1 MKKVIS
7 ILLVVAML
15 ACFMV
20 TPVSATEVEPAKVKA
35 ATVTGTKGQN
45 VAMDVT
51 IASNPGFRSYK
62 VVLEYPSADLEVVSV
77 NSEDDI
83 TINTN
88 NAGKIVVTYGKSTIV
103 TGDHKLFSVTFKV
116 LGGCTDN
123 GYGVSVDVNELF
135 TKSEDGRAQAVPVT
149 VTNGKVNVNHNWV
162 AGQAVP
168 AANCQTQGYTP
179 YTCSICGATEN
190 RGFVNG
196 DHVEGTAVRENEVA
210 ATCTAAGKYD
220 KVVYCSVCNA
230 ELRRDTVTGTAA
242 GHSYGDFTIV
252 TAATCTQA
260 GLKERTCSVCSHVEQ
275 QVIPTVAHTF
285 GTTWMTNEN
294 QHWHECSVCGAHCDE
309 GDHYFSVQRDGY
321 FWCAVCNYKGP
332 KIPTD
337 IDDVPK
343 TGDITPVVTFGAVA
357 LISMAAAAAYV
368 VSRKFAK

>member
-1 MKKVIS
+1 MKKLIS

-20 TPVSATEVEPAKVKA
+20 VTVSAAE
-35 ATVTGTKGQN
+35 ATVPSITATVQN
-45 VAMDVT
+45 GVVT
-51 IASNPGFRSYK
+51 VTTSNESGIAAYK
-62 VVLEYPSADLEVVSV
+62 YRLTFDADKVSIDPA
-77 NSEDDI
+77 SLSGAGCLF
-83 TINTN
+83 NTN
-88 NAGKIVVTYGKSTIV
+88 NAGQVVVTFNNPDNVASHTFTFNAAVSGTCGTYEIKIGVESMYGYVDGEQVRLEKPQAKV
-103 TGDHKLFSVTFKV
+103 TLSV
-116 LGGCTDN
+116 
-123 GYGVSVDVNELF
+123 
-135 TKSEDGRAQAVPVT
+135 A
-149 VTNGKVNVNHNWV
+149 HNWV

-190 RGFVNG
+190 RDYVNG
-196 DHVEGTAVRENEVA
+196 SHVPGTAVRENEVA

-230 ELRRDTVTGTAA
+230 ELSRDTVTGTAA

-260 GLKERTCSVCSHVEQ
+260 GLKERTCSVCGDVDQ

-285 GTTWMTNEN
+285 GTTWMTNESL
-294 QHWHECSVCGAHCDE
+294 HWHECSVCGAHCDE
-309 GDHYFSVQRDGY
+309 DEHYFSVQRDGY